1 MIIRIPWV
9 GTFANLDDFLYA
21 TVNIAVWSN
30 IETGLGISAGSLA
43 TLRPL
48 FRRCFGKSSQDPSS
62 YNHNRGSAG
71 PPRLLLGSLESDTQR
86 RLRPDKLAV
95 TVTTVQSQL
104 NMQPGDERDSYERSS
119 QEQLT
124 ERPPLPGIVEE
135 LGMGSGPGTDSGSG
149 SGSGSGTDPGNHTM
163 GMGIHRT
170 VELTQTGEYI

>member
-1 MIIRIPWV
+1 M
-9 GTFANLDDFLYA
+9 
-21 TVNIAVWSN
+21 WSN

-48 FRRCFGKSSQDPSS
+48 FRRYFGKSQDPSS
-62 YNHNRGSAG
+62 YNRGSAG
-71 PPRLLLGSLESDTQR
+71 PPHLLLGSLEGDVQR

-104 NMQPGDERDSYERSS
+104 QTQPGDERDSYERSS

-124 ERPPLPGIVEE
+124 ERPPLPGIAEE
-135 LGMGSGPGTDSGSG
+135 LGMGSGPGPGP
-149 SGSGSGTDPGNHTM
+149 DPGHNTM